1 MTIARILAAKGR
13 DVITTQPHW
22 TLAEVAEVF
31 VAKNIGAVMVV
42 DDQGSIIGI
51 LSERDIV
58 RVLAKRGTAVFND
71 AVLMHMTTK
80 VLTTR
85 EDESIHVAMEKMTN
99 ERSRHLPVI
108 RDERLVGLVSIGDM
122 VKHRVLPQGEMFPN
136 ACLLPHHKCS
146 RPTRVQPYTLSALPP
161 KQAAR
166 DARFPLRRSE
176 RAACVPV
183 AFYESAGSLMSRSS
197 RCRPDSLG
205 WLVDPRTRLWA
216 AFRRRTFSR
225 RCSVRRCP
233 SR

>member
-1 MTIARILAAKGR
+1 VTSSAL
-13 DVITTQPHW
+13 VQN
-22 TLAEVAEVF
+22 VAPSRKRSLVPS
-31 VAKNIGAVMVV
+31 AL
-42 DDQGSIIGI
+42 GSSG
-51 LSERDIV
+51 EP
-58 RVLAKRGTAVFND
+58 GTA
-71 AVLMHMTTK
+71 K
-80 VLTTR
+80 
-85 EDESIHVAMEKMTN
+85 I
-99 ERSRHLPVI
+99 SRPASAANFAVI
-108 RDERLVGLVSIGDM
+108 REPDRRAASTTTTARQRPATIRLR
-122 VKHRVLPQGEMFPN
+122 RVLPQGEMFPN
-136 ACLLPHHKCS
+136 VCLLPHHKCS
-146 RPTRVQPYTLSALPP
+146 RPTRVQPYTLRALPP

-225 RCSVRRCP
+225 RCSVRWCP

>member
-1 MTIARILAAKGR
+1 MTLNVEGVVGCCMHCEKSLRGSHALETLHLALPSSSWLMRILR
-13 DVITTQPHW
+13 SI
-22 TLAEVAEVF
+22 VAP
-31 VAKNIGAVMVV
+31 
-42 DDQGSIIGI
+42 S
-51 LSERDIV
+51 
-58 RVLAKRGTAVFND
+58 TAFMAFCD
-71 AVLMHMTTK
+71 P
-80 VLTTR
+80 
-85 EDESIHVAMEKMTN
+85 KMTKPYFF
-99 ERSRHLPVI
+99 RSF
-108 RDERLVGLVSIGDM
+108 
-122 VKHRVLPQGEMFPN
+122 VLPQGEMFPN

-161 KQAAR
+161 KQAVR

-197 RCRPDSLG
+197 RCRPDLLG